1 MSWHHLILALT
12 ALALLFPASRRI
24 LVETVRA
31 VVTPII
37 AVLFFIAMRV
47 R

>member
-1 MSWHHLILALT
+1 MSWHHVILALVV
-12 ALALLFPASRRI
+12 LALVFPASRRI
-24 LVETVRA
+24 LIDTVRA
-31 VVTPII
+31 VVTPIV